1 MKVHKLLHLV
11 KVGFLSLLQQKLRS
25 ALSILGIVCGVMAV
39 LTMISAGEGAK
50 HELMKQIEQLGTKNI
65 FIRQNLM
72 TNNQKYSASKQLS
85 SGLTI
90 NDVNRIRKGLNHL
103 ENIAY
108 LKDLKTDVVGL
119 DTRTTPQVVSCS
131 PNYDDIM
138 GIQIGYGR
146 FLSDSDLSRQKMVCV
161 VGHNIYSYL
170 KNKGENSFYIRMEDK
185 LFRVVGRLKRFERY
199 ENSFKKAAVS
209 IRDYNEMIFIPTGLE
224 NILTSNNSGRDLPK
238 MPEERRVSEIIV
250 KVDKT
255 DAVIH
260 SGRVIKR
267 VLNVAHNHVKD
278 YTVVIPKELLN
289 QARDTQK
296 TFNLV
301 LGTIAGISLLV
312 GGIGIMNIM
321 LATVSE
327 RTREIGIRRA
337 VGATG
342 RDIVCHFLTESVIL
356 TLIGG
361 CVGILFGIGAAH
373 LISGAAGWQTRITV
387 VSIIAP
393 VVMSI
398 LAGVFF
404 GLYPAIKAS
413 RMDPIK
419 ALRYE

>member
-1 MKVHKLLHLV
+1 MKIHKLLHLV

-50 HELMKQIEQLGTKNI
+50 HELMQQIEQLGTKNI

-72 TNNQKYSASKQLS
+72 TSNQKYSASEQLS
-85 SGLTI
+85 RGLTI
-90 NDVNRIRKGLNHL
+90 NDANRIRKGLKHL

-119 DTRTTPQVVSCS
+119 NTKTTPQVVSCS

-138 GIQIGYGR
+138 GIQAGSGR
-146 FLSDSDLSRQKMVCV
+146 FLSDNDLARQKMVCV
-161 VGHNIYSYL
+161 IGHNIYAYL
-170 KNKGENSFYIRMEDK
+170 KNKGKNSSYIRIEDK
-185 LFRVVGRLKRFERY
+185 LFRIVGRLKRFERY
-199 ENSFKKAAVS
+199 ENTLKKAAVS
-209 IRDYNEMIFIPTGLE
+209 VRDYNEMIFIPTGLE
-224 NILTSNNSGRDLPK
+224 DILASKNSGGYLPG
-238 MPEERRVSEIIV
+238 MPEDRRVSEIIV
-250 KVDKT
+250 KVNKT
-255 DAVIH
+255 DAVVH
-260 SGRVIKR
+260 SGRVIRR
-267 VLNVAHNHVKD
+267 VLDVAHNHVKD

-342 RDIVCHFLTESVIL
+342 RDIICHFLTESVIL

-373 LISGAAGWQTRITV
+373 IISEVAGWQTRITLVSV
-387 VSIIAP
+387 VAP
-393 VVMSI
+393 VGMSI